1 MGPLRPR
8 EISNLTMRK
17 EECLCRI
24 IRLFDLASNDEGCLI
39 FNGIYIMMMGHYILW
54 WCSVDRAILES

>member
-8 EISNLTMRK
+8 EKSNLTMRK

-39 FNGIYIMMMGHYILW
+39 FQWYLYMMMVVQLI
-54 WCSVDRAILES
+54 CNT